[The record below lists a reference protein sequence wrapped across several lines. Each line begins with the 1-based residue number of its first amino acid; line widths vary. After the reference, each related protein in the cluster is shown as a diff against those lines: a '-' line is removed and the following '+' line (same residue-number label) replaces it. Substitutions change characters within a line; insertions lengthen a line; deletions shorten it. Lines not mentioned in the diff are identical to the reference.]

1 MQRQGGLWHD
11 AEFSKLWGGHAVSEL
26 GSQVTVLAL
35 PLLAVLV
42 LGAGAAEMGGLVAAR
57 LAARLAANLVV
68 GGWIDRLPRRRI
80 LIASDLASALVIG
93 SVPAAALAGWL
104 RLEQLY
110 AVTALAGVLES
121 CRTLATASFL
131 PTLVGRGRLVEANSR
146 VRAATSVAQV
156 GGPALGGALVQ
167 AVTAPI
173 ALLADAV
180 SFLASAALTATIRRR
195 EAPAPRPTVTP
206 GVWADL
212 TAGMR
217 WLRANAVL
225 SPLLTCVALANL
237 AWFGQ
242 QALLVLY
249 ATRELS
255 LPPALLGIVLAAAG
269 PAGLASAVLVG
280 RITTRLG
287 LGPTLVASLAIETV
301 SRVMIPL
308 AGGPS
313 ESAAPELAALVLLL
327 SQALFGFSAPLW
339 DVNALSLRQAMTPD
353 RLLGRVNAAASVVA
367 FGTAPVGSLL
377 AGWLG
382 ETIGVRSALLAMA
395 LFTLLATLR
404 AYHSPVRSMREPPT
418 ARQVHAPV

>member
-1 MQRQGGLWHD
+1 
-11 AEFSKLWGGHAVSEL
+11 
-26 GSQVTVLAL
+26 
-35 PLLAVLV
+35 
-42 LGAGAAEMGGLVAAR
+42 
-57 LAARLAANLVV
+57 
-68 GGWIDRLPRRRI
+68 
-80 LIASDLASALVIG
+80 
-93 SVPAAALAGWL
+93 
-104 RLEQLY
+104 
-110 AVTALAGVLES
+110 
-121 CRTLATASFL
+121 
-131 PTLVGRGRLVEANSR
+131 
-146 VRAATSVAQV
+146 
-156 GGPALGGALVQ
+156 
-167 AVTAPI
+167 
-173 ALLADAV
+173 
-180 SFLASAALTATIRRR
+180 
-195 EAPAPRPTVTP
+195 
-206 GVWADL
+206 
-212 TAGMR
+212 
-217 WLRANAVL
+217 
-225 SPLLTCVALANL
+225 LTCVALANL

-269 PAGLASAVLVG
+269 PAGLASAVLVS
-280 RITTRLG
+280 RITRRWG

-339 DVNALSLRQAMTPD
+339 DVNALSLRQAITPD

-418 ARQVHAPV
+418 TRQVHAPV